1 MELSVVIPTYNRP
14 KPLKNCLEAL
24 RAQETNLDWE
34 IVLVNDGGHIDQ
46 DLESYF
52 SDLPLRLFHTEN
64 RGPGHA
70 RNYGVKQA
78 AGRKIAFIDDDC
90 QAGPNWLNHMARA
103 LRPRRLVA
111 GQVINEIRQR
121 AGSEASQLLLDYLMM
136 RLKDTPEF
144 FFTSNNLGA
153 MRLDFLELGGF
164 DNSFPQAAGE
174 DREFCVRAGF
184 KGWELYREPQLVV
197 HHYHDLNRKKFW
209 RMHQKYGRATHIY
222 HQVKKQRGM
231 DWPPVRLRG
240 FYSGMLFYPFQK
252 KGYSLSQKFLLL
264 WFIGLSQL
272 ATLVGYWQGRS
283 AKK

>member
-34 IVLVNDGGHIDQ
+34 IVLVNDGGHIDE

-78 AGRKIAFIDDDC
+78 AGHKIAFIDDDC

-111 GQVINEIRQR
+111 GQ
-121 AGSEASQLLLDYLMM
+121 
-136 RLKDTPEF
+136 
-144 FFTSNNLGA
+144 
-153 MRLDFLELGGF
+153 
-164 DNSFPQAAGE
+164 
-174 DREFCVRAGF
+174 
-184 KGWELYREPQLVV
+184 
-197 HHYHDLNRKKFW
+197 
-209 RMHQKYGRATHIY
+209 
-222 HQVKKQRGM
+222 
-231 DWPPVRLRG
+231 
-240 FYSGMLFYPFQK
+240 
-252 KGYSLSQKFLLL
+252 
-264 WFIGLSQL
+264 
-272 ATLVGYWQGRS
+272 
-283 AKK
+283 